1 MTEHRIRLTNIRLTE
16 KGLRDEQL
24 VKWMHYRLCAQ
35 TAEKFGVGN
44 MFNSV
49 MVDMVARRFETVT

>member
-1 MTEHRIRLTNIRLTE
+1 MKEHQVRLVNIRLTE

-44 MFNSV
+44 IFNRV
-49 MVDMVARRFETVT
+49 MVDMVTRRFETVT